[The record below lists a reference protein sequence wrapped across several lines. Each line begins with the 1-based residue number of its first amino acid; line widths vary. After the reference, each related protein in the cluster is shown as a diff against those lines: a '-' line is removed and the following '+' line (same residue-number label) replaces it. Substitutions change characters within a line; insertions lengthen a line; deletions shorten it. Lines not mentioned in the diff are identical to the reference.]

1 MLTITESG
9 MIDMNKRQV
18 NPGDWVK
25 VTDKFVNK
33 SFKGRFYEIDFEVGG
48 WCLRMDSGRLQVFK
62 FTQYDIDFLHRDWQ
76 EVNHEGVVCRVESED
91 GFVTFEV
98 RKTENVYDLYMILGY
113 DGKMLLKEFT
123 DLEEAKEYA
132 EKIIDSMKHIS

>member
-1 MLTITESG
+1 
-9 MIDMNKRQV
+9 MNKRQV
-18 NPGDWVK
+18 NPYEWIK
-25 VTDKFVNK
+25 VTNKQTNETYKGQFVSCGLDGITIVMENGK
-33 SFKGRFYEIDFEVGG
+33 EKLFEHI
-48 WCLRMDSGRLQVFK
+48 
-62 FTQYDIDFLHRDWQ
+62 QYDADFLHRDWQ
-76 EVNHEGVVCRVESED
+76 EVNHEDVVCRVESSDE
-91 GFVTFEV
+91 FVTFEV

>member
-1 MLTITESG
+1 MEESG

-18 NPGDWVK
+18 KPGDWVK
-25 VTDKFVNK
+25 VTDKFINK

-76 EVNHEGVVCRVESED
+76 EVNHEGVICRVESED
-91 GFVTFEV
+91 EFVTFEIIHTIDGV
-98 RKTENVYDLYMILGY
+98 YELHMYVGDTGDILLTEN
-113 DGKMLLKEFT
+113 F

>member
-1 MLTITESG
+1 

-76 EVNHEGVVCRVESED
+76 EVNHEGVICRVESED
-91 GFVTFEV
+91 EFVTFEV